1 MQITDVTIVV
11 PTSYIP
17 SHPSTKVIDETIK
30 NIRFHFPNNEI
41 ILQIDGIREEQRQY
55 EDEYNEY
62 KNKVLWKCLHEYKN
76 VLPIIFDKH
85 SHQTTM
91 MKRTIGLVETSLIL
105 YIEGDLPL
113 RTDRP
118 IEWQKCFDLI
128 GNEKAN
134 VIRFYLREEVPVEH
148 EHMMCGE
155 EDIFLKTVQWSQNPH
170 LALTEYYR
178 KFILPNVKEI
188 NYIEDEIY
196 GKVQTDCEYLPN
208 QIIPSEDN
216 YEFKIRNWEAHKI
229 FIYYPDKGKNI
240 SRVIH
245 LDGRKSTQKFTNDD
259 NHWEW
264 KTIEEAKKELRD
276 SGFFENGEK

>member
-1 MQITDVTIVV
+1 
-11 PTSYIP
+11 
-17 SHPSTKVIDETIK
+17 
-30 NIRFHFPNNEI
+30 
-41 ILQIDGIREEQRQY
+41 
-55 EDEYNEY
+55 
-62 KNKVLWKCLHEYKN
+62 
-76 VLPIIFDKH
+76 
-85 SHQTTM
+85 M

-170 LALTEYYR
+170 LALTNYYR
-178 KFILPNVKEI
+178 QVILPNVKEI